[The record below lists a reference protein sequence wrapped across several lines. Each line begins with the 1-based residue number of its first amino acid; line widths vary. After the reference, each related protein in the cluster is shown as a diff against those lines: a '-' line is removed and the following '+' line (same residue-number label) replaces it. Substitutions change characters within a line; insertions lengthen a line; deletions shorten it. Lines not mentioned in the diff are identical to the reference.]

1 MIVSSYIVGCLSASH
16 KDIVMRIDLD
26 HVVLTATRSAT
37 PFSSTGTKQSPSSES
52 RSNNI
57 WWPPSPLLARQTGL
71 GCSQCQKGRACAK
84 HHGNSCWGWCLAT
97 DGLSERICQ
106 TLSGSPRRFEGVRML
121 MSNPPGTTPPRRP
134 CARAAW
140 DRTRV
145 SAAGTLWDVYIQ
157 YVEWYRRKASATLW
171 RCGGLI
177 LCVGYD
183 DDVFMKHS
191 GLNGQGWAC
200 AEVYRVRST

>member
-26 HVVLTATRSAT
+26 HVVLTAARSAT
-37 PFSSTGTKQSPSSES
+37 PFSSTGTKQSPSSKS

-71 GCSQCQKGRACAK
+71 GCSWCQKGRACA
-84 HHGNSCWGWCLAT
+84 NTMATAAEAVQSWCLAT

-121 MSNPPGTTPPRRP
+121 MSNPSGTTPPRRP

-145 SAAGTLWDVYIQ
+145 SAAATLWDVYIQ

-177 LCVGYD
+177 LYV
-183 DDVFMKHS
+183 
-191 GLNGQGWAC
+191 
-200 AEVYRVRST
+200 